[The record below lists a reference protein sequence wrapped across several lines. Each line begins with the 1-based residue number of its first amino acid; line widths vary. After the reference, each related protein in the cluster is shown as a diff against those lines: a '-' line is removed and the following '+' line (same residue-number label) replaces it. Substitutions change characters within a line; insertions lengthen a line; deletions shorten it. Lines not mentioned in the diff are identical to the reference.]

1 MKLLRLDLFF
11 RRWNHKKVCVTTSIP
26 PVLCYALS
34 CCSAEQST
42 LLFLTS
48 GHNSWSVSELVT
60 IAASVSELFQHKLLE
75 FFNPLSGMEKHTAE
89 IIWLPNIIAIDAW
102 SHYKTMLGKQ
112 PNFWFRTLFYS
123 PLFEKLSNTIYTM
136 EFNIANSAIM
146 YQS

>member
-11 RRWNHKKVCVTTSIP
+11 DDGTIKKCASP
-26 PVLCYALS
+26 LLSLRASLSSLS

-102 SHYKTMLGKQ
+102 SHYKTMLEKNNRTFDLG
-112 PNFWFRTLFYS
+112 PCFTPPYLRNFPILF
-123 PLFEKLSNTIYTM
+123 TQW
-136 EFNIANSAIM
+136 NSISRIP
-146 YQS
+146 Q